1 MFVCCHVCAMLVAVR
16 WWSNLKAKESAE
28 AEEAGSAKAAQAA
41 APDDQEQELLNLAA
55 AWDAVQDAVLI

>member
-1 MFVCCHVCAMLVAVR
+1 MCCHVCAMLVAVR

-28 AEEAGSAKAAQAA
+28 AEEAASAKAAQAA

-55 AWDAVQDAVLI
+55 AWDAVQDAVLL

>member
-1 MFVCCHVCAMLVAVR
+1 MLVAVR

-28 AEEAGSAKAAQAA
+28 AEEAASAKAAQAA

-55 AWDAVQDAVLI
+55 AWDAVQDAVLL